1 MGIPGGSVVNHVPEM
16 QEMQQELHVR
26 SLSQGRSP
34 GEGNGNPHQYSC
46 LENSSDRGAW
56 QAIVNGVEKSQ
67 ILLGK
72 QTNKQTKNSA
82 GRGREDKLAFAT
94 SEAKFTITNP
104 NILNNSKQEVC
115 GMTLISLHYKH
126 SHSE

>member
-1 MGIPGGSVVNHVPEM
+1 MGIPGGSVVNNVPEM

-72 QTNKQTKNSA
+72 QTNKQKTLQVGE
-82 GRGREDKLAFAT
+82 GR
-94 SEAKFTITNP
+94 IN
-104 NILNNSKQEVC
+104 
-115 GMTLISLHYKH
+115 
-126 SHSE
+126 